1 MTQPHRGSNR
11 RRISSALAYRFA
23 MACPSFPRR
32 TVVKG
37 ACVAAI
43 FPIASGALA
52 RAPVPSDAQA
62 QQAHGKGACGSL
74 GPGSGLR
81 GGKGWVVSMMPGKHE
96 FRVRGGGEV
105 YLTAARFKSP
115 MDFDVGRPYYI
126 VLEKAKPDAVL
137 EWRIL
142 DSDWG
147 PVSRYFLY
155 PPTS

>member
-1 MTQPHRGSNR
+1 
-11 RRISSALAYRFA
+11 
-23 MACPSFPRR
+23 
-32 TVVKG
+32 
-37 ACVAAI
+37 
-43 FPIASGALA
+43 
-52 RAPVPSDAQA
+52 
-62 QQAHGKGACGSL
+62 
-74 GPGSGLR
+74 
-81 GGKGWVVSMMPGKHE
+81 MMPGKHE